1 MSVYLDEAKIQNNCH
16 ASREKC
22 YNLMITL
29 ERCKQ
34 ILNKGNKKINDED
47 IKLLR
52 EYLYLLAKLQIE
64 SEEECIK

>member
-1 MSVYLDEAKIQNNCH
+1 MRLKYKNNCH
-16 ASREKC
+16 ASRGKC

-64 SEEECIK
+64 SEEDCIK

>member
-1 MSVYLDEAKIQNNCH
+1 
-16 ASREKC
+16 
-22 YNLMITL
+22 MITL

-64 SEEECIK
+64 SEEDCIK